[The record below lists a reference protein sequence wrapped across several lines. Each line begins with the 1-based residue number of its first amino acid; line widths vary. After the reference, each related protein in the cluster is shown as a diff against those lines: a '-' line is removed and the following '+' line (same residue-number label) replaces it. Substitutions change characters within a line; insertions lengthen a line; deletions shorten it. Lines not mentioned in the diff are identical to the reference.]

1 MKSLAAELPG
11 RFAEYSWCS
20 IFKSL
25 STGIPWR
32 HQTSSSK
39 RQISQTYPQTLSEN
53 PILNA
58 CIPQWGTFEDTVI
71 KSALSNNLQLATG
84 YWKLLP
90 IETSVK
96 TTKKEDA
103 WDYLGWGQPLQAKS
117 YSLLHLPGSFC
128 FFFFKYFSAGE
139 RRGLRKSPHQLHSE
153 GKRKILFGSYV

>member
-53 PILNA
+53 PILTA
-58 CIPQWGTFEDTVI
+58 CIPQWGTFEDMVI
-71 KSALSNNLQLATG
+71 KSALSNNLQSATG
-84 YWKLLP
+84 FWKLLP

-96 TTKKEDA
+96 TTKKKMPGTTWVEGNHCKPSHILYSI
-103 WDYLGWGQPLQAKS
+103 YLALFAS
-117 YSLLHLPGSFC
+117 
-128 FFFFKYFSAGE
+128 FFFKYFSAGE

-153 GKRKILFGSYV
+153 GKSKILFGSYV